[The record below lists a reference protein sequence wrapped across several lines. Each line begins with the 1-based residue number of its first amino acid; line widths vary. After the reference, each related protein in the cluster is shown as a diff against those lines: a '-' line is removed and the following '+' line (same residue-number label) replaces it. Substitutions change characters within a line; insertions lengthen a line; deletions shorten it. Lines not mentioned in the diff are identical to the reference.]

1 MNYNMKKIYENPML
15 QIVSIKRTDIVT
27 ASETMYIGSSFDGTH
42 TILAPGR
49 DRNFNSWYEGD

>member
-42 TILAPGR
+42 SILAP
-49 DRNFNSWYEGD
+49 DCSRNWDAGY